1 MDVKDLLVCAIE
13 DAIDKYCVYH
23 VDIYVEEDE
32 IFLMY
37 HSSSNSF
44 PITKTI
50 CTTNDISLQELE
62 QIAEEYEIGLVF

>member
-1 MDVKDLLVCAIE
+1 MDFKDLLVCAIE
-13 DAIDKYCVYH
+13 DAIDKYTIYH

-37 HSSSNSF
+37 HSRHDSF
-44 PITKTI
+44 PITDTI

-62 QIAEEYEIGLVF
+62 QIAEEYDIGWVF